1 MIDSN
6 STVRPESEVRDRR
19 RSVVVV
25 EICDCSRR
33 DAEAVVVV
41 EVVEMDEGDDL
52 AFFICFGCSGELM

>member
-6 STVRPESEVRDRR
+6 STVRPESEVRERR

-33 DAEAVVVV
+33 DAEAVV
-41 EVVEMDEGDDL
+41 EVDEGDDL

>member
-6 STVRPESEVRDRR
+6 STVRPESEVRERR

-25 EICDCSRR
+25 EICSRR

-41 EVVEMDEGDDL
+41 EVGEMDEGDDL